1 MFCLIIYAIYIIMT
15 IIEKYF
21 KRKTTEKQ
29 ISKFVAEL
37 IISNKGF
44 YKTEVIYDKENFPNY
59 LQFRIYDEKIS

>member
-1 MFCLIIYAIYIIMT
+1 MLCLIIYAIYIIMT

-21 KRKTTEKQ
+21 KRKPTEIQ

>member
-1 MFCLIIYAIYIIMT
+1 MT

-21 KRKTTEKQ
+21 KRKPTEKQ
-29 ISKFVAEL
+29 LSKFVAEL

-59 LQFRIYDEKIS
+59 IQFRIYDEKIS

>member
-21 KRKTTEKQ
+21 KRKPTEKQ